1 MPGSLDSITAA
12 EQRGS
17 LIRRLH
23 AFLAIALAV
32 FLASVAF
39 VGYFWHG
46 YAMPGESKL
55 LPAEPRP
62 DPALTA
68 RELEKA
74 TIGLEVAQHKS
85 KDALEAYEF
94 ANAAL
99 VEFVGANL
107 KQLKDLE
114 NGTASGS
121 NESTTVEQ
129 SAVTEINPRWA
140 ELRDQIAKLENRRT
154 ELLVTLMPSHPSI
167 RYIELQLSDLQ
178 AQSKLVPEKI
188 ASAPAIAASEPN
200 PKQILLQWHKVE
212 ADYHNLR
219 ERQSTARKTYDDTIA
234 SEAAARGEYDQANS
248 QNLAAQAPPEKPKG
262 EANPKTAIFVG
273 ALFAIGI
280 AIPVALKARRNESTF
295 RSTAEVRQALDL
307 PVLGCLPR
315 AVGEQ
320 PREQP
325 LSEPSW
331 IRRAIFGA
339 ELCVAAMVA
348 WIAVAGIFDH
358 QFLFDL
364 LANPLA
370 ACSQKFWC

>member
-12 EQRGS
+12 EQRRS

-32 FLASVAF
+32 FLATVAF

-46 YAMPGESKL
+46 YVPPGEAKS
-55 LPAEPRP
+55 LPAAPRP

-68 RELEKA
+68 RQLEKA
-74 TIGLEVAQHKS
+74 TINLEVAQHKS
-85 KDALEAYEF
+85 ADALEAYEF

-99 VEFVGANL
+99 VEFVSANL

-114 NGTASGS
+114 SGAASEW
-121 NESTTVEQ
+121 NESTTSEPSTVAE
-129 SAVTEINPRWA
+129 TNPRWT
-140 ELRDQIAKLENRRT
+140 ELHDQIVKLENRRT

-167 RYIELQLSDLQ
+167 RYVDLQLADLESQ
-178 AQSKLVPEKI
+178 LKLVPEKL
-188 ASAPAIAASEPN
+188 ASTPATVVNEPN
-200 PKQILLQWHKVE
+200 QKKVLLEWHKVD
-212 ADYHNLR
+212 ADYCKMR
-219 ERQSTARKTYDDTIA
+219 ERQSAARKTYDETIA
-234 SEAAARGEYDQANS
+234 SEAAARREYDRANS

-262 EANPKTAIFVG
+262 NANPKTAIFFA

-280 AIPVALKARRNESTF
+280 GIPIALKARRNETTF
-295 RSTAEVRQALDL
+295 RSTAEVRQTLDL
-307 PVLGCLPR
+307 PVLGYLPR
-315 AVGEQ
+315 AAGEQ
-320 PREQP
+320 PRDRP

-331 IRRAIFGA
+331 IRQAIFSA

-348 WIAVAGIFDH
+348 RIAVAGIFDH